1 MAQKI
6 RKVSKEKTLKLLNG
20 PIKEVKKPWGKEVWW
35 AVAPRYVGKILVI
48 NKGHRLSKQYH
59 RVKHE
64 TLYTLKGRYLMEMN
78 GLLKVMPPGSVAIIP
93 PGTVHRM
100 EARFSRV
107 TLLEVST
114 TELQDVVRLSDDYG
128 R

>member
-1 MAQKI
+1 MKKAT
-6 RKVSKEKTLKLLNG
+6 KEQTLKLLNP
-20 PIKEVKKPWGKEVWW
+20 PIKEVKKPWGKEIWF
-35 AVAPRYVGKILVI
+35 AQAPKYVGKILII

-59 RVKHE
+59 KVKHE
-64 TLYTLKGRYLMEMN
+64 TLFTLRGRYMMEMN
-78 GLLKVMPPGSVAIIP
+78 GMLKVMLPGSVAMVP

-100 EARFSRV
+100 EARFGRV

-114 TELQDVVRLSDDYG
+114 PEVHDVVRLSDDYG

>member
-1 MAQKI
+1 MLVQP
-6 RKVSKEKTLKLLNG
+6 V
-20 PIKEVKKPWGKEVWW
+20 KEVKKPWGKEIWF
-35 AVAPRYVGKILVI
+35 AQSPKYVGKLLVI

-64 TLYTLKGRYLMEMN
+64 TLYTLRGRYMMEMN
-78 GLLKVMPPGSVAIIP
+78 GILKVMMPGSVAVIP

-100 EARFSRV
+100 EARFGRV
-107 TLLEVST
+107 TIFEVST
-114 TELQDVVRLSDDYG
+114 PEVHDVVRLSDDYG